1 MSIKI
6 CLDAGHDG
14 KYNRSPVV
22 PEYYESDFNWKLHLK
37 LKKELES
44 WGIEVVTTRATQNE
58 AMGLQTRGK
67 KSKGCNAFLSLHA
80 NAADRET
87 ADHVVIYEM
96 VNRKSHN
103 LATLLAQTIQN
114 TMKPVEKFDVRTKV
128 NNNGGEWYTV
138 LAGCAQVG
146 NENGFIVEH
155 SFYTNQA
162 MAEWMMNESNLDK
175 LAIEEARVIAEYY
188 GVEKTNTPIEPT
200 VKIVAGDLV
209 SITTNAVYY
218 TGQNVPNWV
227 KQKNWYVSK
236 VTSDFCVVD
245 KSEDGTNAICSPIEE
260 KYLVKIVKVAEPEPV
275 PTPEPTPEPVDPPV
289 ETKPEP
295 IPEVEFTPAL
305 APEEQPKSEQNE
317 APARNEKKTK
327 SILQLIIE
335 IIKAIVG
342 IFGK

>member
-22 PEYYESDFNWKLHLK
+22 QEYYESDFNWKLHLK
-37 LKKELES
+37 LKKELEAY
-44 WGIEVVTTRATQNE
+44 GIQVITTRATQSE

-67 KSKGCNAFLSLHA
+67 KSKGCNVFLSLHA
-80 NAADRET
+80 NAADRES
-87 ADHVVIYEM
+87 ADHPVIIVP
-96 VNRKSHN
+96 VNGSGTELGEK
-103 LATLLAQTIQN
+103 LGQTIRQVMN
-114 TMKPVEKFDVRTKV
+114 TNEPQDIRTKA
-128 NNNGGEWYTV
+128 NNNGADWYGVINGATS
-138 LAGCAQVG
+138 VG
-146 NENGFIVEH
+146 VPGIILEH
-155 SFYTNQA
+155 SFYTNKR
-162 MAEWMMNESNLDK
+162 MAEWMMNDSNLDK

-188 GVEKTNTPIEPT
+188 GVEKIDTPIEPT

-260 KYLVKIVKVAEPEPV
+260 KYLVKIVKVAEPEPE
-275 PTPEPTPEPVDPPV
+275 PIPEPTPEPVDPPV
-289 ETKPEP
+289 GTKPEP

-305 APEEQPKSEQNE
+305 VPEEQPEPEQNE
-317 APARNEKKTK
+317 APAQNEKKTK

>member
-22 PEYYESDFNWKLHLK
+22 QEYYESDFNWKLHLK

-44 WGIEVVTTRATQNE
+44 WGIEVITTRATQSE

-80 NAADRET
+80 NAAERES
-87 ADHVVIYEM
+87 ADHPVIIVP
-96 VNRKSHN
+96 VNGSGTK
-103 LATLLAQTIQN
+103 LGEKLGQTISQVMN
-114 TMKPVEKFDVRTKV
+114 TNEAQDIRTKA
-128 NNNGGEWYTV
+128 NNNGADWYGVINGATS
-138 LAGCAQVG
+138 VG
-146 NENGFIVEH
+146 VPGIILEH
-155 SFYTNQA
+155 SFYTNKR
-162 MAEWMMNESNLDK
+162 MAEWMMVDSNLDK
-175 LAIEEARVIAEYY
+175 LAKAEAKTIAEYY
-188 GVEKTNTPIEPT
+188 GVEKINTPIEPA
-200 VKIVAGDLV
+200 VKVVAGDLV

-218 TGQNVPNWV
+218 TGQNIPNWV

-260 KYLVKIVKVAEPEPV
+260 KYLVKIVKVAEPT
-275 PTPEPTPEPVDPPV
+275 PTPEPIPEPVAPPV

-295 IPEVEFTPAL
+295 IPEVEFTPAPV
-305 APEEQPKSEQNE
+305 PEEQLKPEQNE
-317 APARNEKKTK
+317 TPAPDEKKTK